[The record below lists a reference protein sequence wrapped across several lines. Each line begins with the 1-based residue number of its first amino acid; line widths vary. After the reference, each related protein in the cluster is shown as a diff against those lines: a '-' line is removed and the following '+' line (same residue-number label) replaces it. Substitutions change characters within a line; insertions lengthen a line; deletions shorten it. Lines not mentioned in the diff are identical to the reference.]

1 MEHPELSAAKSADSS
16 QGDEDTWAVEAR
28 LVEAAQCDPTAFDA
42 LYQRYFDRTYR
53 YVRMRVQS
61 QEDAADLTQQ
71 VFLQALD
78 SLPRFRASVAPF
90 AAWFFA
96 IVRHVLA
103 DRAIRARRRPAPL
116 ALENA
121 SELVSDLE
129 LEASILQRESL
140 ERLSALLATLDPTVR
155 DLLALR
161 FAGGL
166 SAPEIAAIIGKRP
179 DAIRKQLSRLLQTL
193 KEQYHVAR

>member
-1 MEHPELSAAKSADSS
+1 MTKDSS
-16 QGDEDTWAVEAR
+16 QEDEDAQAEEAH
-28 LVEAAQCDPTAFDA
+28 LVEAAQRDPTAFDA

-53 YVRMRVQS
+53 YVRMRVHS

-78 SLPRFRASVAPF
+78 SLPRYRAGVAPF

-96 IVRHVLA
+96 IARHVLA

-116 ALENA
+116 ALEDA
-121 SELVSDLE
+121 SDLVSDLE
-129 LEASILQRESL
+129 IEASVLQRESL
-140 ERLSALLATLDPTVR
+140 ERVSLLLATLDPAAR
-155 DLLALR
+155 ELLALR

-166 SAPEIAAIIGKRP
+166 SAPEIAAVTGKRP
-179 DAIRKQLSRLLQTL
+179 AAIRKQLSRLLQTL
-193 KEQYHVAR
+193 KEQYHAAR